1 MGAEWR
7 RGVNVLERLVRQKS
21 GAKFLAPNSSNIQK
35 NVKKL
40 KK

>member
-1 MGAEWR
+1 
-7 RGVNVLERLVRQKS
+7 LVRQKS

-40 KK
+40 KKW